1 MATVLAFIGG
11 LVALA
16 AGGEILIRS
25 SSRLATD
32 LGVSRLFIGLTVVA
46 FGTSAPEAVVSVVAA
61 LEGSSDLAMGNVVGS
76 NIFNVLLILGLSAL
90 IIPLAVSTQLV
101 RFDVPVMVGVSL
113 LCLLLGLDG
122 SIGRWDGVLLLALL
136 VGQVILGYRL
146 GLRAQARAP
155 AAGPSQPPLAPEGLP
170 RPPAPWKARSL
181 NILAVIAS
189 LALLIVGSRWLVAA
203 ATALAR
209 WLGLSELVIGLTV
222 VAAGTSLPEIATS
235 VMAALRG
242 ERDIAVG
249 NVVGS
254 NIFNVLGV
262 LGLSAVV
269 APTGVAVSPAL
280 LAFDVPVMV
289 AVAVLCLPIFF
300 NGMTVF
306 RWEGGLLLT
315 YFVLYTLYV
324 LFRAVEH
331 DALHGFVAAVTW
343 VILPVTLAT
352 LFAVTIMNLVKRAR
366 AGTTSLPPGRRP

>member
-1 MATVLAFIGG
+1 MTVLAFIGG

-16 AGGEILIRS
+16 AGGELLIRS

-61 LEGSSDLAMGNVVGS
+61 VQGQSDLAMGNVVGS
-76 NIFNVLLILGLSAL
+76 SILNVLFILGLSAL
-90 IIPLAVSTQLV
+90 IIPLTVSTQLV

-113 LCLLLGLDG
+113 LCLVLGLDG
-122 SIGRWDGVLLLALL
+122 SVGQWDGLILLVLL
-136 VGQVILGYRL
+136 VGHIVLGYRL
-146 GLRAQARAP
+146 GLRAQHKARASGDP
-155 AAGPSQPPLAPEGLP
+155 QQPLAAEDLP
-170 RPPAPWKARSL
+170 RHPAPWKARSL
-181 NILAVIAS
+181 NILVVVMS
-189 LALLIVGSRWLVAA
+189 LVLLVVGSRWLVAS

-209 WLGLSELVIGLTV
+209 WFGLSELVIGLTV
-222 VAAGTSLPEIATS
+222 VAAGTSLPEVATS
-235 VMAALRG
+235 VMAAIRG

-254 NIFNVLGV
+254 NIFNILGV

-269 APTGVAVSPAL
+269 APSGVVVSPAL

-315 YFVLYTLYV
+315 YFVIYMAYV
-324 LFRAVEH
+324 LFRAAQH
-331 DALHGFVAAVTW
+331 DALHGFTAVITW
-343 VILPVTLAT
+343 VILPVTIAT
-352 LFAVTIMNLVKRAR
+352 LLAVTIMNLVKR
-366 AGTTSLPPGRRP
+366 GRVGAKS